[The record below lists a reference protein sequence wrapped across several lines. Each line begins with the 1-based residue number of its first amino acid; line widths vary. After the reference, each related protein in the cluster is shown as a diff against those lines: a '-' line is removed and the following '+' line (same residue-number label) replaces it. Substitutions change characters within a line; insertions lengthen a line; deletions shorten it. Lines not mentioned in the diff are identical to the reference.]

1 LRIVRPGQF
10 PNNRGMKFICT
21 FGFFLIFSGIILAQE
36 PAPTADPDSL
46 NAVFGTDSTV
56 EPLASSTASAAFQY
70 VVAHFPFGGG
80 FNTQVMMANSGTKAA
95 TVQVSFLNQSGASS
109 AVPLSG
115 KGLQSS
121 ESFTIQPNDVQ
132 GFSGDPSKRNSQELD
147 VAWAM
152 VGSSAPLNVFSL
164 FDYGPNAPVI
174 SGAVGAQ
181 STVAAKTFRLPILE
195 RNAGP
200 GNPADYEVG
209 LAIANP
215 NNSTTTVTV
224 KVLNPDGSVKGSFQ
238 EVLPAK
244 NQTIFTLS
252 SKMNFDSSLFTGSMA
267 VCATEPIGLVTIGF
281 EGGQAFFTTSVTN
294 DPCP

>member
-1 LRIVRPGQF
+1 MRSGELL
-10 PNNRGMKFICT
+10 NNKVMKFIRSS
-21 FGFFLIFSGIILAQE
+21 GFLLISAGVILAQE
-36 PAPTADPDSL
+36 AEPTSL
-46 NAVFGTDSTV
+46 NSIFGTESAV
-56 EPLASSTASAAFQY
+56 EPLAASTTSLAFQY
-70 VVAHFPFGGG
+70 VVAHFPFGAG

-95 TVQVSFLNQSGASS
+95 TVQVSFLNQSGASA

-121 ESFTIQPNDVQ
+121 QSFTIQPNDVQ
-132 GFSGDPSKRNSQELD
+132 GLSGDPSRRNSQGLD
-147 VAWAM
+147 VAWAT
-152 VGSSAPLNVFSL
+152 VGSSEPLNVFSL
-164 FDYGPNAPVI
+164 FDYGPNPPAI

-181 STVAAKTFRLPILE
+181 STAAAKSFRLPILE

-200 GNPADYEVG
+200 GNPANYEVG

-215 NNSTTTVTV
+215 NSSTTTVTV
-224 KVLNPDGSVKGSFQ
+224 KVLNPNGSLKGSFQ
-238 EVLPAK
+238 ETLAPK
-244 NQTIFTLS
+244 NQTIFVLS
-252 SKMNFDSSLFTGSMA
+252 SKMNFDSSLFNGSMA

>member
-1 LRIVRPGQF
+1 
-10 PNNRGMKFICT
+10 MKFICSS
-21 FGFFLIFSGIILAQE
+21 GFLLISAGVILAQE
-36 PAPTADPDSL
+36 AEPTSL
-46 NAVFGTDSTV
+46 NSIFGTESAV
-56 EPLASSTASAAFQY
+56 EPLAASTTSLAFQY
-70 VVAHFPFGGG
+70 VVAHFPFGAG

-95 TVQVSFLNQSGASS
+95 TVQVSFLNQSGASA

-121 ESFTIQPNDVQ
+121 QSFTIQPNDVQ
-132 GFSGDPSKRNSQELD
+132 GLSGDPSRRNSQGLD
-147 VAWAM
+147 VAWAT
-152 VGSSAPLNVFSL
+152 VGSSEPLNVFSL
-164 FDYGPNAPVI
+164 FDYGPNPPAI

-181 STVAAKTFRLPILE
+181 STAAAKSFRLPILE

-200 GNPADYEVG
+200 GNPANYEVG

-215 NNSTTTVTV
+215 NSSTTTVTV
-224 KVLNPDGSVKGSFQ
+224 KVLNPNGSLKGSFQ
-238 EVLPAK
+238 ETLAPK
-244 NQTIFTLS
+244 NQTIFVLS
-252 SKMNFDSSLFTGSMA
+252 SKMNFDSSLFNGSMA

>member
-1 LRIVRPGQF
+1 LRIVRSSEF
-10 PNNRGMKFICT
+10 PNNKGMNVICT
-21 FGFFLIFSGIILAQE
+21 FGFIVISAGILVAQEGPSSLDSIFS
-36 PAPTADPDSL
+36 
-46 NAVFGTDSTV
+46 TDSAV
-56 EPLASSTASAAFQY
+56 EPLAASTTSSAFQY

-80 FNTQVMMANSGTKAA
+80 FNTQVMFANGGSKAA
-95 TVQVSFLNQSGASS
+95 TVQVTFLNPAGASA
-109 AVPLSG
+109 AVPLAG

-121 ESFTIQPNDVQ
+121 QNFTIQPNDVQ
-132 GFSGDPSKRNSQELD
+132 GLSGDPSKRNSQNLE
-147 VAWAM
+147 VAWAT

-164 FDYGPNAPVI
+164 FDYGPNPPAI

-181 STVAAKTFRLPILE
+181 STPANKSFRLPILE

-200 GNPADYEVG
+200 GNPANYEVG

-215 NNSTTTVTV
+215 NSSTTTVTV
-224 KVLNPDGSVKGSFQ
+224 KVLNSNGSVRGSFQ

-252 SKMNFDSSLFTGSMA
+252 SKMTFDSSLFAGSMA

>member
-1 LRIVRPGQF
+1 
-10 PNNRGMKFICT
+10 MKFICT
-21 FGFFLIFSGIILAQE
+21 FAFILISAGILVAQEGPKSLDSIFS
-36 PAPTADPDSL
+36 
-46 NAVFGTDSTV
+46 TDSTV
-56 EPLASSTASAAFQY
+56 EPLASSTTSSAFQY

-80 FNTQVMMANSGTKAA
+80 FNTQVMFANSGSEAA
-95 TVQVSFLNQSGASS
+95 TVQVTFLNPAGASA
-109 AVPLSG
+109 AVPLAG

-121 ESFTIQPNDVQ
+121 QNLTIQPNDVE
-132 GFSGDPSKRNSQELD
+132 GLSGDPSKRNSQNLE

-164 FDYGPNAPVI
+164 FDYGPNPPTI

-181 STVAAKTFRLPILE
+181 STPAAKSFRLPIME
-195 RNAGP
+195 KNAGP
-200 GNPADYEVG
+200 GNPANYEVG

-215 NNSTTTVTV
+215 NSSTTTVTV
-224 KVLNPDGSVKGSFQ
+224 KVLNSNGSVRGSFQ

-252 SKMNFDSSLFTGSMA
+252 SKMNFDSSLFAGSMA

>member
-1 LRIVRPGQF
+1 MNV
-10 PNNRGMKFICT
+10 ICT
-21 FGFFLIFSGIILAQE
+21 FGFIVISAGILVAQEGPSSLDSIFS
-36 PAPTADPDSL
+36 
-46 NAVFGTDSTV
+46 TDSAV
-56 EPLASSTASAAFQY
+56 EPLAASTTSSAFQY

-80 FNTQVMMANSGTKAA
+80 FNTQVMFANGGSKAA
-95 TVQVSFLNQSGASS
+95 TVQVTFLNPAGASA
-109 AVPLSG
+109 AVPLAG
-115 KGLQSS
+115 KGLESS
-121 ESFTIQPNDVQ
+121 QNFTIQPNDVQ
-132 GFSGDPSKRNSQELD
+132 GLSGDPSKRNSQNLE
-147 VAWAM
+147 VAWAT

-164 FDYGPNAPVI
+164 FDYGPNPPAI

-181 STVAAKTFRLPILE
+181 STPANKSFRLPILE

-200 GNPADYEVG
+200 GNPANYEVG

-215 NNSTTTVTV
+215 NSSTTTVTV
-224 KVLNPDGSVKGSFQ
+224 KVLNSNGSVRGSFQ

-252 SKMNFDSSLFTGSMA
+252 SKMTFDSSLFAGSMA

>member
-1 LRIVRPGQF
+1 VRSGELL
-10 PNNRGMKFICT
+10 NNKVMKFIRSS
-21 FGFFLIFSGIILAQE
+21 GFLLISAGVILAQE
-36 PAPTADPDSL
+36 AEPTSL
-46 NAVFGTDSTV
+46 NSIFGTESAV
-56 EPLASSTASAAFQY
+56 EPLAASTTSLAFQY
-70 VVAHFPFGGG
+70 VVAHFPFGAG

-95 TVQVSFLNQSGASS
+95 TVQVSFLNQSGASA

-121 ESFTIQPNDVQ
+121 QSFTIQPNDVQ
-132 GFSGDPSKRNSQELD
+132 GLSGDPSRRNSQGLD
-147 VAWAM
+147 VAWAT
-152 VGSSAPLNVFSL
+152 VGSSEPLNVFSL
-164 FDYGPNAPVI
+164 FDYGPNPPAI

-181 STVAAKTFRLPILE
+181 STAAAKSFRLPILE

-200 GNPADYEVG
+200 GNPANYEVG

-215 NNSTTTVTV
+215 NSSTTTVTV
-224 KVLNPDGSVKGSFQ
+224 KVLNPNGSLKGSFQ
-238 EVLPAK
+238 ETLAPK
-244 NQTIFTLS
+244 NQTIFVLS
-252 SKMNFDSSLFTGSMA
+252 SKMNFDSSLFNGSMA

>member
-1 LRIVRPGQF
+1 MF
-10 PNNRGMKFICT
+10 
-21 FGFFLIFSGIILAQE
+21 
-36 PAPTADPDSL
+36 
-46 NAVFGTDSTV
+46 
-56 EPLASSTASAAFQY
+56 
-70 VVAHFPFGGG
+70 
-80 FNTQVMMANSGTKAA
+80 ANSGSKAA
-95 TVQVSFLNQSGASS
+95 TVQVAFLNQAGASTG
-109 AVPLSG
+109 VPLAG

-121 ESFTIQPNDVQ
+121 QKLTIQPNDVQ
-132 GFSGDPSKRNSQELD
+132 GLSGDPSKRNSQGLD

-152 VGSSAPLNVFSL
+152 VGSSVPLNVFSL
-164 FDYGPNAPVI
+164 FDYGPNPPAI

-181 STVAAKTFRLPILE
+181 STVAAKSFRLPILE

-215 NNSTTTVTV
+215 NSSTTTVTV
-224 KVLNPDGSVKGSFQ
+224 KVLNPDGSLKGSFQ

-244 NQTIFTLS
+244 NQTVFTLS

-281 EGGQAFFTTSVTN
+281 EGGQAFFSTSVTN

>member
-1 LRIVRPGQF
+1 
-10 PNNRGMKFICT
+10 MKLICALGFILISA
-21 FGFFLIFSGIILAQE
+21 GILPAQEGPSSLDSIFS
-36 PAPTADPDSL
+36 
-46 NAVFGTDSTV
+46 TDSAV
-56 EPLASSTASAAFQY
+56 EPLAASTTSLAYQY
-70 VVAHFPFGGG
+70 IVAHFPYGGG
-80 FNTQVMMANSGTKAA
+80 FNTQVMFANSGSEAA
-95 TVQVSFLNQSGASS
+95 TVQVTFLNPAGASA
-109 AVPLSG
+109 AVPLAG

-121 ESFTIQPNDVQ
+121 QNFTIQPNDVQ
-132 GFSGDPSKRNSQELD
+132 GLSGDPSKRTSPNVE
-147 VAWAM
+147 VAWAT

-164 FDYGPNAPVI
+164 FDYGPNPPTI

-181 STVAAKTFRLPILE
+181 STVAAKSFRLPILE

-200 GNPADYEVG
+200 GNPVNYEVG

-224 KVLNPDGSVKGSFQ
+224 KVLNPNGSLKGTFQ
-238 EVLPAK
+238 EILPAK

-252 SKMNFDSSLFTGSMA
+252 SKMNFDSSLFNGSMA